1 MGATMRAVIYA
12 RYSSDL
18 QRDASIEDQLRLC
31 KAKIGSEGWMLSA
44 TYMDRA
50 QSGASRLRPGY
61 QCLLEDARK
70 GQFDILV
77 AEALDRLSRDQE
89 DIASLYKQISFAG
102 VKLTT
107 IAEGEISELHVGLK
121 GTMNAL
127 FLKDLGQKVRRGLE
141 GRVRQGRSGGGR
153 CYGYEVALEHDARGE
168 PIRGGRRINETE
180 AAIVRRIF
188 MEFIA
193 GNSPKAIA
201 RRLNAEKIPGP
212 FGKVWS
218 DTTIRGHHDRRT
230 GILRNDLYS
239 GLLVW
244 NKQHYVR
251 DPRTGKRLARPN
263 PQSQWVVE
271 EVPELRIIDDALWS
285 GVQAR
290 LEAIHESPA
299 VRAIRATEF
308 WKHRR
313 AQHVLTGKVFCG
325 VCGSPAAAVGRDY
338 LACSRA
344 RHDHACSNKQGVRRP
359 ALESIILDAL
369 RQKLMAPAL
378 VKEFANAFIKEVN
391 QQSRDQE
398 HEIARKRRELADV
411 SRKLDGLVDAIASG
425 LRGASAQQRLDD
437 LERQKTELQHEF
449 DSAVAPPP
457 LLHPNLAEIYRDRVA
472 RLHEAFTDETTRTK
486 ATDVLRGLIDRV
498 LLHPGDHGS
507 EFELVGDIARMVEI
521 TLPKDGTA
529 ARDRAAVSDVFRRS
543 VKVVAGTR
551 NHRQFLLAVPV

>member
-1 MGATMRAVIYA
+1 LRAAIYA

-18 QRDASIEDQLRLC
+18 QRDASIEDQVRLC
-31 KAKIGSEGWMLSA
+31 KAKIGSEGWTLSA
-44 TYMDRA
+44 TYTDRA

-61 QCLLEDARK
+61 QSLLEGARK
-70 GQFDILV
+70 GQFNILV

-89 DIASLYKQISFAG
+89 DMASLYKQLSFAG

-107 IAEGEISELHVGLK
+107 IAEGEITELHVGLK

-153 CYGYEVALEHDARGE
+153 CYGYDVALEHDARGE
-168 PIRGGRRINETE
+168 PIRGGRRINETK
-180 AAIVRRIF
+180 AAIVKRIF
-188 MEFIA
+188 MEFAA

-212 FGKVWS
+212 FGKVWR

-230 GILRNDLYS
+230 GILRNDLYA
-239 GLLVW
+239 GQLIW
-244 NKQHYVR
+244 NKQHYVKE
-251 DPRTGKRLARPN
+251 PRTGKRLARRN
-263 PQSQWVVE
+263 PQSQWIVE
-271 EVPELRIIDDALWS
+271 QVSELRIIDDELWS
-285 GVQAR
+285 KVQAR
-290 LEAIHESPA
+290 LESIHESPA

-325 VCGSPAAAVGRDY
+325 VCDSPAAAVGRDY

-344 RHDHACSNKQGVRRP
+344 RHDRACSNTQGVRRHV
-359 ALESIILDAL
+359 LEGVILEAL
-369 RQKLMAPAL
+369 RQKLMAPDL
-378 VKEFANAFIKEVN
+378 VKEFADAFIKEMN

-398 HEIARKRRELADV
+398 HEIGRKRRELADV
-411 SRKLDGLVDAIASG
+411 SRKLEGLVDAIAGG
-425 LRGASAQQRLDD
+425 LRGASVQQRLDE
-437 LERQKTELQHEF
+437 LELRKAELQREL
-449 DSAVAPPP
+449 DSASAPFP

-472 RLHEAFTDETTRTK
+472 RLHEAFTDETTRTE
-486 ATDVLRGLIDRV
+486 ATELLRGLIDRV
-498 LLHPGDHGS
+498 LLHPGEHGA
-507 EFELVGDIARMVEI
+507 EFELVGDIAAMVEI

-529 ARDRAAVSDVFRRS
+529 ARERAAVPETFRRS
-543 VKVVAGTR
+543 VKVVAGRGFEPLTFR
-551 NHRQFLLAVPV
+551 L